1 MQSRNSEKKLVKKK
15 RLLWATAKMENFFF
29 GRNNK
34 SRSLAFRKFLFY
46 QNIISFDRVMNLFLS
61 CVMFSVKKVSFPTK
75 TAVCV
80 CVWGRGEG
88 GGTVGGVGR
97 LGEAIGAKWPK
108 SIWKLQN
115 QHFWVKTVGVT
126 WGRQV
131 NFSAIRETLLTELHI
146 FFATKSTSFFSWIV
160 FVISRPVIV
169 AAPPPSA

>member
-1 MQSRNSEKKLVKKK
+1 M
-15 RLLWATAKMENFFF
+15 AKMENFFF

-46 QNIISFDRVMNLFLS
+46 QNIISFDWVMNLFLS

-80 CVWGRGEG
+80 CVCG
-88 GGTVGGVGR
+88 GGVGR
-97 LGEAIGAKWPK
+97 LGGAVGAKWPK

-131 NFSAIRETLLTELHI
+131 NFSAIGETLLTELHI

>member
-1 MQSRNSEKKLVKKK
+1 
-15 RLLWATAKMENFFF
+15 MENFFF

-34 SRSLAFRKFLFY
+34 SRPLAFRKFLFY
-46 QNIISFDRVMNLFLS
+46 QNIISFDWVMNLFLS

-80 CVWGRGEG
+80 WGG
-88 GGTVGGVGR
+88 
-97 LGEAIGAKWPK
+97 AIGAKWPK
-108 SIWKLQN
+108 SVWKLQN

-131 NFSAIRETLLTELHI
+131 NFSAIGETLLTELHI